1 MSGLKKIRIL
11 TVILALT
18 ILFNPAVSRAEEEKD
33 DGSSWMA
40 DEQDLSVANSL
51 LFVREHLDGV
61 NEATQFYYDFVRSG
75 SLLSKVEDK
84 VVVKIVKIL
93 PSGKKDVTTR
103 FLSGRYKK
111 RFAAQYRRSQNPIF
125 MWFFER
131 DVVEMQRYTGGNA
144 IFFRNRI
151 RQTLA
156 GKSQLGGVAETQPV
170 QFEFEGKQYDG
181 MEITLFPYE
190 GSIKIKQYS
199 RYEPKFYKL
208 VLSEEIPGGFY
219 SISST
224 VESPEKELLIHEVL
238 TYKGIVKSVKR
249 EITKEWSFFDISSWP
264 IFN

>member
-93 PSGKKDVTTR
+93 
-103 FLSGRYKK
+103 
-111 RFAAQYRRSQNPIF
+111 
-125 MWFFER
+125 
-131 DVVEMQRYTGGNA
+131 
-144 IFFRNRI
+144 
-151 RQTLA
+151 
-156 GKSQLGGVAETQPV
+156 QLN
-170 QFEFEGKQYDG
+170 Y
-181 MEITLFPYE
+181 
-190 GSIKIKQYS
+190 
-199 RYEPKFYKL
+199 
-208 VLSEEIPGGFY
+208 
-219 SISST
+219 
-224 VESPEKELLIHEVL
+224 
-238 TYKGIVKSVKR
+238 
-249 EITKEWSFFDISSWP
+249 
-264 IFN
+264 